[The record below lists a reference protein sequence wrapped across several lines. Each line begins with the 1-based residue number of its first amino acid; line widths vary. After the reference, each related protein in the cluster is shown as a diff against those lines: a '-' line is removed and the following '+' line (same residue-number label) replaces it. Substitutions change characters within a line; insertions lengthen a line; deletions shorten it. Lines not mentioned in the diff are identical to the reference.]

1 MKKIFTL
8 LLISFLSFS
17 AYSQSYIGW
26 ISKQVNFR
34 ESPSTDA
41 PILSSLKAGSQI
53 FIISLYAE
61 NDFYNIIDIETNTEG
76 YVHKNFVKV
85 GQQVKENDQ
94 GIFTPSGE
102 TTSYNPDIEI
112 FNNTNKTLTL
122 KLNSEVYTFSPKE
135 KRTLTL
141 SPGTITYRASAP
153 GVMPN
158 IGTESLKSNQGYT
171 WEFYIVTTYK

>member
-8 LLISFLSFS
+8 LFILVLPISV
-17 AYSQSYIGW
+17 YSQSYIGW
-26 ISKQVNFR
+26 ITKQVNFR

-53 FIISLYAE
+53 FIVSLDAE
-61 NDFYNIIDIETNTEG
+61 NDYYSIIDIETNTEG
-76 YVHKNFVKV
+76 YVYKKFVKF
-85 GQQVKENDQ
+85 GKQVKENEQ

-112 FNNTNKTLTL
+112 FNNTDMTLTL
-122 KLNSEVYTFSPKE
+122 KLNGTLYSFSSKE

-141 SPGTITYRASAP
+141 SPGTISYRASAP

-158 IGTESLKSNQGYT
+158 IGTEYLKSNQGYT
-171 WEFYIVTTYK
+171 WEFYIITSYK